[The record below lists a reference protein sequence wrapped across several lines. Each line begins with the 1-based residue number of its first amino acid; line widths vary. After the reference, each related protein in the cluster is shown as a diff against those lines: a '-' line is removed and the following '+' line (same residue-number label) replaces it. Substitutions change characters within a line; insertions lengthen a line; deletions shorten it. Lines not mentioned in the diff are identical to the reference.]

1 MTERG
6 PPCPRLEMSRFVI
19 ALQNWDDR
27 LILDIVHHRK
37 QSLDDWMLFVT
48 QLGDGWFWLLLSL
61 LIVLFD
67 PTGWHTA
74 IFPLAVAFLLEIPLY
89 RILKQSF
96 SRPRPYQIRND
107 VCCLKKPSDQ
117 FSFPSGHT
125 SAAFVVLTVI
135 AGIYSWLFLPL
146 VVLAVTIGASRVYL
160 GVHYP
165 SDVLAGALLGFCCG
179 NFALWIF

>member
-1 MTERG
+1 M
-6 PPCPRLEMSRFVI
+6 PRFVI

-27 LILDIVHHRK
+27 LIVDIVHHRK
-37 QSLDDWMLFVT
+37 QSLDFWMLFVT

-61 LIVLFD
+61 LIILLD
-67 PTGWHTA
+67 PVGWHKS

-89 RILKQSF
+89 RLLKQSF

-125 SAAFVVLTVI
+125 SAAFVILTVI
-135 AGIYSWLFLPL
+135 ASIYSWLFIPL
-146 VVLAVTIGASRVYL
+146 FVLAVTIGASRVYL

-165 SDVLAGALLGFCCG
+165 SDVLAGAVLGFCCG

>member
-1 MTERG
+1 M
-6 PPCPRLEMSRFVI
+6 PRFVI

-27 LILDIVHHRK
+27 LVLDIVNHRK
-37 QSLDDWMLFVT
+37 RSLDSWMLFVT

-61 LIVLFD
+61 LIILFD

-74 IFPLAVAFLLEIPLY
+74 IFPLAFGFLLEIPLY
-89 RILKQSF
+89 GVLKQSF
-96 SRPRPYQIRND
+96 SRPRPYQIRDD
-107 VCCLKKPSDQ
+107 VCCLRKPSDQ

-146 VVLAVTIGASRVYL
+146 VVLAVTIAASRVYL

>member
-1 MTERG
+1 MEG
-6 PPCPRLEMSRFVI
+6 EPPRPRVQMSKLVI

-27 LILDIVHHRK
+27 LVLDIVHHRK
-37 QSLDDWMLFVT
+37 RSLDFWMQFVT
-48 QLGDGWFWLLLSL
+48 RLGDGWFWPLLSL
-61 LIVLFD
+61 FIILFD
-67 PTGWHTA
+67 LTSWHKS
-74 IFPLAVAFLLEIPLY
+74 ILPLAIAFLFEIPLY

-96 SRPRPYQIRND
+96 SRPRPYQIRDD
-107 VCCLKKPSDQ
+107 VCCLMRPSDQ

-135 AGIYSWLFLPL
+135 ASVYSWLFIPL
-146 VVLAVTIGASRVYL
+146 FVLAVTIGASRVYL

-165 SDVLAGALLGFCCG
+165 SDVLAGTILGFCCG